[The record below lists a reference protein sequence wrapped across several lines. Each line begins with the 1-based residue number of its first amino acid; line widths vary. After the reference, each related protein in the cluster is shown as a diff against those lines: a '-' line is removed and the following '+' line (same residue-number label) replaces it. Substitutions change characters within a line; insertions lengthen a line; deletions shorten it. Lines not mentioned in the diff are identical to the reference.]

1 MSDFQNVL
9 RAAKS
14 VFLNETQKYQNDCQT
29 EVLID
34 NEECFRAIVEWEKCT
49 GELLVERPDFAPYRF
64 VRLCVLSS
72 TEEKSVF
79 FWNDSDET
87 PDEITE
93 KIKTGFRAGL
103 EYSKA
108 MPV

>member
-1 MSDFQNVL
+1 MSDFHDAL

-14 VFLNETQKYQNDCQT
+14 AFFSETQKYQNDCQT

-34 NEECFRAIVEWEKCT
+34 NDECFRAIAEWEKCT

-64 VRLCVLSS
+64 VRFCVLSS

-87 PDEITE
+87 PEEITE
-93 KIKTGFRAGL
+93 KIKAGFRSGL
-103 EYSKA
+103 EYSK
-108 MPV
+108 